1 MSATKRKA
9 PARKSLARKS
19 QPRQSAPERPAER
32 KPLRRTIR
40 GGRPMFFD
48 DTAIDKVFNM
58 VVTLAGE
65 VWILRERLAAM
76 EAVQVAGGS
85 LKKGQIDAHEFD
97 AADEAT
103 LAGQRKEFIDNLF
116 RILEEQVEQARQ
128 RARKA

>member
-1 MSATKRKA
+1 MSATK
-9 PARKSLARKS
+9 RKS

-76 EAVQVAGGS
+76 EAVQVSSGS

-128 RARKA
+128 IGRAHV